1 MDLGRDR
8 DIAHGCTPSWCMWVE
23 RLTDIQS
30 AAAYLHRIKL
40 LPGRSSYE
48 LVVLVR
54 EILVLS
60 HKEVEG
66 LLDYGEVIDAVENA
80 FRAKA
85 LGRTIMPPKSYLFF
99 AEYCGDLR
107 VMPAYLLDEA
117 IAGVKIVNVHPE
129 NPRKHGIASVMAV
142 VVLVDPETGRPLA
155 VMDGTLITAWRTG
168 AAGAVAAKYLARR
181 DSKVMGVIGAG
192 VQGRM
197 QALFT
202 SKVLDLDRLVV
213 WDVVESRAEAYA
225 EEMSRALGIGI
236 KVAGGPEEVAREA
249 DILATCTPSREPIVK
264 AEWIRPGIHINAIGA
279 DAPGKEELDPE
290 ILKRASKIVVD
301 DWVQASHSGEINV
314 PLSKGIISKEDIY
327 AELGEIIAGMKPG
340 RERDDEITVFDS
352 TGSAIQDV
360 ATASIV
366 YRKALDRRIGTRM
379 EIVKM

>member
-1 MDLGRDR
+1 
-8 DIAHGCTPSWCMWVE
+8 
-23 RLTDIQS
+23 
-30 AAAYLHRIKL
+30 
-40 LPGRSSYE
+40 
-48 LVVLVR
+48 VVPVR
-54 EILVLS
+54 EILLLS
-60 HKEVEG
+60 HREIEG
-66 LLDYGEVIDAVENA
+66 LLDYGEVIDAVESV

-85 LGRTIMPPKSYLFF
+85 LGRTEMPPKSYLFF
-99 AEYCGDLR
+99 AEYGGDLR

-129 NPRKHGIASVMAV
+129 NPRKYGIASVMAV
-142 VVLVDPETGRPLA
+142 VVLVDLETGRPLA
-155 VMDGTLITAWRTG
+155 IMDGTLITAWRTG

-181 DSKVMGVIGAG
+181 DSKVMGIIGAG

-202 SKVLDLDRLVV
+202 SRVLDLDRLVV
-213 WDVVESRAEAYA
+213 WDIVESRAEAYA
-225 EEMSRALGIGI
+225 EEVSRALGIGVE
-236 KVAGGPEEVAREA
+236 VARGPEEVAREA
-249 DILATCTPSREPIVK
+249 DVLATCTPSREPIVE

-290 ILKRASKIVVD
+290 VLKRASKIVVD

-314 PLSKGIISKEDIY
+314 PLSKGIISKEDVY
-327 AELGEIIAGMKPG
+327 AELGEIVAGMKPG

-352 TGSAIQDV
+352 TGLAIQDI

-366 YRKALDRRIGTRM
+366 YRKALDRGVGVRM